1 MSDKTNSKPPFSEDI
16 DSSINIKK
24 GGSGEEP
31 SAPRP
36 AATVL
41 LVRAPLNE
49 VEVFMIQRNAKTNF
63 GNAWV
68 FPGGKLDEV
77 DGIDEANDYCF
88 GLSDE
93 MASQILG
100 LKKGGLN
107 YWVACIRECFE
118 ECGVLL
124 AYRSSGEVFGSS
136 DESEK
141 EILKEYRDKLNKGE
155 PVLLE
160 LCQKLDLQLAVDR
173 LAYISHWVT
182 PKSEAKRYSTHF
194 FIALFPEGQIAK
206 HDGSEGV
213 KSIWIKPE
221 DALAQGEKGE
231 FPIIFPTIKNLE
243 SIRGFTDTETLLK
256 NKVEDQNNIVTV
268 EPKIFMRDGKM
279 VLLMPGDEGY
289 DDH

>member
-1 MSDKTNSKPPFSEDI
+1 MSEKDSKDI
-16 DSSINIKK
+16 KVERNPKINIQQADP
-24 GGSGEEP
+24 SLPPSEP
-31 SAPRP
+31 KP

-41 LVRAPLNE
+41 LVRTIEEA
-49 VEVFMIQRNAKTNF
+49 VEVFMIQRSIKTNF
-63 GNAWV
+63 GGAWV
-68 FPGGKLDEV
+68 FPGGKLDEY
-77 DGIDEANDYCF
+77 DLKDDINNYCRGLTDEV
-88 GLSDE
+88 
-93 MASQILG
+93 ASQLLG
-100 LKKGGLN
+100 VKSGGLN
-107 YWVACIRECFE
+107 YWIACIRECFE

-124 AYRSSGEVFGSS
+124 AYRSNGEVFGSS

-194 FIALFPEGQIAK
+194 FIALFPEGQTAK

-268 EPKIFMRDGKM
+268 EPKIFMQDGKM